1 MSLKWVSEWASRL
14 PGPSVDK
21 STGAFW
27 YFGYYARE
35 RGVVESGSE
44 SGSSRTRAYTSQED
58 IMVVNGD
65 LVEDA
70 SLTAESPSIK

>member
-1 MSLKWVSEWASRL
+1 M
-14 PGPSVDK
+14 
-21 STGAFW
+21 
-27 YFGYYARE
+27 
-35 RGVVESGSE
+35 ESGSE